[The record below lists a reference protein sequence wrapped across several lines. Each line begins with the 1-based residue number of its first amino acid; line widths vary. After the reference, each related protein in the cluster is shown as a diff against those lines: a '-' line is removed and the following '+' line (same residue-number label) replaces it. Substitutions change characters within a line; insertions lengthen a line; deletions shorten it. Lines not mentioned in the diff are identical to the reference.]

1 MKKNSKSIILLTV
14 IIAGIIIILLT
25 TKTDD
30 IAEKRV
36 TVGSKVPE
44 FALLD
49 TDGNK
54 WSMSELKGRIV
65 FLNFWATWCDT
76 CKLEKPSI
84 QNLINVKKGDDR
96 FVFLSVLFKDDPANA
111 VAFMKEN
118 NYDMTVLID
127 DKDVVSK
134 FGIRGVP
141 ETFIIDSKG
150 VVRDRII
157 GPNRWD
163 SPEVIEAIARLMN
176 E

>member
-1 MKKNSKSIILLTV
+1 MKSKGIILLTV
-14 IIAGIIIILLT
+14 IIVGIIAILFL
-25 TKTDD
+25 TKTDE
-30 IAEKRV
+30 IQEKGV

-44 FALLD
+44 FKLMD

-54 WSMSELKGRIV
+54 WSISELKGKVV

-76 CKLEKPSI
+76 CKLQKPSI
-84 QNLINVKKGDDR
+84 QNLINAKKGDDR
-96 FVFLSVLFKDDPANA
+96 FVFLSVLFRDDPAIA
-111 VAFMKEN
+111 AAYMKEN
-118 NYDMTVLID
+118 NYDMPVLID
-127 DKDVVSK
+127 DAGVARI
-134 FGIRGVP
+134 FGIRGIP
-141 ETFIIDSKG
+141 ETFMIDSKG